1 MASVLSIGLKKD
13 ALAERHRILREAG
26 FEVVS
31 SGVHEPLEP
40 LASATRFQVAIFGP
54 LVPESERNQA
64 AARLVR
70 ACPHIRIIMLY
81 EDTIRKAELADA
93 VLNVKISSDDLARTV
108 RYLIDKQQLDRPGR
122 GRSA

>member
-1 MASVLSIGLKKD
+1 
-13 ALAERHRILREAG
+13 
-26 FEVVS
+26 
-31 SGVHEPLEP
+31 
-40 LASATRFQVAIFGP
+40 
-54 LVPESERNQA
+54 
-64 AARLVR
+64 
-70 ACPHIRIIMLY
+70 MLY